1 MGIGI
6 FRPKV
11 EEKEDYVTREYQILQ
26 KTDWYSLL
34 SKQYIHRVEV
44 NGMYK
49 RKAEKVR
56 PVDLGESD
64 GNKPGGV
71 LDWVAKSK
79 EMDVKSHDEKY
90 PEWLIPKFS
99 DIERGSRLTKE
110 RLENLIIG
118 EGLTPQ
124 EQDVFVEMLF
134 NHEKVL
140 AFEWAHKGMV

>member
-1 MGIGI
+1 
-6 FRPKV
+6 
-11 EEKEDYVTREYQILQ
+11 
-26 KTDWYSLL
+26 
-34 SKQYIHRVEV
+34 
-44 NGMYK
+44 MYK

-79 EMDVKSHDEKY
+79 EMDIKSHDEKY

-110 RLENLIIG
+110 QLEKLIIG
-118 EGLTPQ
+118 EGLRPQ
-124 EQDVFVEMLF
+124 E
-134 NHEKVL
+134 
-140 AFEWAHKGMV
+140 

>member
-1 MGIGI
+1 MRVGWHAGETDEGRSTVEPRAQRSRKGGVQKGGVGQQGGVMVAGIGI
-6 FRPKV
+6 FRLKV

-64 GNKPGGV
+64 GNKPGGGSME
-71 LDWVAKSK
+71 KK
-79 EMDVKSHDEKY
+79 ETGRRK
-90 PEWLIPKFS
+90 
-99 DIERGSRLTKE
+99 RG
-110 RLENLIIG
+110 I
-118 EGLTPQ
+118 
-124 EQDVFVEMLF
+124 
-134 NHEKVL
+134 
-140 AFEWAHKGMV
+140 

>member
-1 MGIGI
+1 
-6 FRPKV
+6 
-11 EEKEDYVTREYQILQ
+11 
-26 KTDWYSLL
+26 
-34 SKQYIHRVEV
+34 
-44 NGMYK
+44 MYK

-56 PVDLGESD
+56 PVDLGELD

-71 LDWVAKSK
+71 PDWVVKLK

-124 EQDVFVEMLF
+124 E
-134 NHEKVL
+134 
-140 AFEWAHKGMV
+140 